1 MTSLNVRPFFASLLV
16 AIFWSIRLAS
26 VSGPKATSS
35 DMLNKMNDNGAGPT
49 DAGTDVRK
57 REKEMERE
65 REGERERIM
74 KQMCGGNVILT

>member
-1 MTSLNVRPFFASLLV
+1 MNVRPFFASLLV

-26 VSGPKATSS
+26 VSGPKTTSS
-35 DMLNKMNDNGAGPT
+35 DMLNKMNKMNDNGAGPT

>member
-1 MTSLNVRPFFASLLV
+1 
-16 AIFWSIRLAS
+16 
-26 VSGPKATSS
+26 
-35 DMLNKMNDNGAGPT
+35 MLNKMNDNGAGPT